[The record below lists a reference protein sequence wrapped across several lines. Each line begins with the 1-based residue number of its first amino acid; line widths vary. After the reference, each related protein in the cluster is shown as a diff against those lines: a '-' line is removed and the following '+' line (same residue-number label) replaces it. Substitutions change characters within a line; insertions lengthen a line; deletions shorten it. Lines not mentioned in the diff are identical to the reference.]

1 MRILGYFQIS
11 TWRLA
16 WGVAV
21 LLLAACAGNPDALPS
36 GTPRDKVLA
45 TYGMPTAIWPLQAAA
60 GRSEERG
67 GERLQYSNQPW
78 GQQVY
83 NVDLDSSGRVVAT
96 AQVMTQAAFAAVQ
109 IDQWRTQ
116 DVQHAFGKPALIARV
131 HSFDGIVWSYRY
143 TEPFGLNKQF
153 HVFIDATGLVK
164 RTQVTDEPDPA
175 DDRITSLRR

>member
-1 MRILGYFQIS
+1 MRILGCFRIS

-16 WGVAV
+16 CGFGL
-21 LLLAACAGNPDALPS
+21 LLLAGCAGNPDALPS

-45 TYGMPTAIWPLQAAA
+45 TYGMPTAIWPLLQGE
-60 GRSEERG
+60 GRS
-67 GERLQYSNQPW
+67 ERLQYSNQPW

-83 NVDLDSSGRVVAT
+83 NVDLDSSGRVATT
-96 AQVMTQAAFAAVQ
+96 AQVMTQAAFAAVL
-109 IDQWRTQ
+109 IDTWRTQ
-116 DVQHAFGKPALIARV
+116 DVQRTFGKPALVARV

-143 TEPFGLNKQF
+143 AEPFGLNKQF

-175 DDRITSLRR
+175 DDRIMSLRR

>member
-1 MRILGYFQIS
+1 MRILCHLRIS
-11 TWRLA
+11 TCSL
-16 WGVAV
+16 GL
-21 LLLAACAGNPDALPS
+21 LLLAGCAGNPDALPS

-45 TYGMPTAIWPLQAAA
+45 TYGLPTAIWPLAQKE
-60 GRSEERG
+60 GQNQVL

-109 IDQWRTQ
+109 IDTWRTQ
-116 DVQHAFGKPALIARV
+116 DVQHAFGKPAQITRV

-143 TEPFGLNKQF
+143 AEPFGQNKQF
-153 HVFIDATGLVK
+153 HVFMDASGLVK
-164 RTQVTDEPDPA
+164 RTQVTDETDPA
-175 DDRITSLRR
+175 DDRIVSLRR